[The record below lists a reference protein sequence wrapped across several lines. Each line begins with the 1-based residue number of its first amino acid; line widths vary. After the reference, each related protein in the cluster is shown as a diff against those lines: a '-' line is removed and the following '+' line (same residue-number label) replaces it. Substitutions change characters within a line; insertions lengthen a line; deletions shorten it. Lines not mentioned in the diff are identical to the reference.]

1 MKCLIFTHTQR
12 KKKNEKMKKKKKKKK
27 KNERKK
33 EGKNERKKWGEKGTI
48 MDKDFP
54 KKQK

>member
-12 KKKNEKMKKKKKKKK
+12 KKKNEKMKKKKKKK

>member
-27 KNERKK
+27 RMFEIRKERTKGRNGGKK
-33 EGKNERKKWGEKGTI
+33 E
-48 MDKDFP
+48 
-54 KKQK
+54 Q

>member
-12 KKKNEKMKKKKKKKK
+12 KKKNEKMKKKKKKK
-27 KNERKK
+27 NERNK

>member
-1 MKCLIFTHTQR
+1 VPHIYTHT
-12 KKKNEKMKKKKKKKK
+12 KKEKKN
-27 KNERKK
+27 NERKK